1 MTKYQSGG
9 EQGDRENLK
18 EIKLG
23 LVLDYFFFVAQPS
36 GERKE
41 KNPFRR
47 NMRTHYYTKK

>member
-23 LVLDYFFFVAQPS
+23 LVLDYFFLLLSLQ
-36 GERKE
+36 GKE
-41 KNPFRR
+41 K
-47 NMRTHYYTKK
+47 KKTLLGET